1 MLVILTKKHQSIFD
15 TFTNYYGIHFL
26 VLIN

>member
-1 MLVILTKKHQSIFD
+1 MLVILRKKHQSIFD
-15 TFTNYYGIHFL
+15 TSTNYYGIHSL